1 MAKHIIFSDAI
12 SLNKFQDFE
21 LDNWIQTTLD
31 QTKKKDEGVNFS
43 NVGGYQTPSVVDKK
57 ITEIL
62 GKYIAEAMKDF
73 TSTNFK
79 YQLMYLWINENYKYS
94 HNTLHFHGK
103 SQFSGVYYYKVPKN
117 SGDLVFQRNDATAFM
132 CLEDFYKS
140 IDSRTTY
147 KVKPEP
153 GLLAIFP
160 GTYLHAVSQSMSD
173 EPRVSIAFNFN
184 ILEPLK

>member
-1 MAKHIIFSDAI
+1 
-12 SLNKFQDFE
+12 
-21 LDNWIQTTLD
+21 
-31 QTKKKDEGVNFS
+31 
-43 NVGGYQTPSVVDKK
+43 
-57 ITEIL
+57 
-62 GKYIAEAMKDF
+62 
-73 TSTNFK
+73 
-79 YQLMYLWINENYKYS
+79 
-94 HNTLHFHGK
+94 
-103 SQFSGVYYYKVPKN
+103 
-117 SGDLVFQRNDATAFM
+117 M